1 MAITFIINLSKTW
14 LVVFTITNRLWIC
27 SWILSNENHFHS
39 QIILYRWFC
48 FQFVIYSTY
57 PICCLLDFPLN
68 RWDTLQISRNLSPQ
82 PWCNTTLMR
91 SHFLSGIKI
100 TLRHFA
106 QSVNVWTSE
115 NTHELLV
122 ITSQVSLYPCICYIT
137 LIEISKRRV
146 REIWS

>member
-1 MAITFIINLSKTW
+1 MACSFYNYQSLVNL
-14 LVVFTITNRLWIC
+14 LVNFVKRKSLPFPNYSL
-27 SWILSNENHFHS
+27 SMILFSVN
-39 QIILYRWFC
+39 
-48 FQFVIYSTY
+48 FVIYSTY
-57 PICCLLDFPLN
+57 TICCLLDFPLN

-106 QSVNVWTSE
+106 QSVNVWTTE

>member
-1 MAITFIINLSKTW
+1 MACSFYNYQSLVNL
-14 LVVFTITNRLWIC
+14 LVNFVKRKSLPFPNYSL
-27 SWILSNENHFHS
+27 SMILFSVN
-39 QIILYRWFC
+39 
-48 FQFVIYSTY
+48 FVIYSTY

-106 QSVNVWTSE
+106 QSVNVWTTE

>member
-1 MAITFIINLSKTW
+1 MACSFYNYQSLVNL
-14 LVVFTITNRLWIC
+14 LVNFVKQKSLPFPNYSLSMILFSVCYILNVPNLLFTGFSAESVR
-27 SWILSNENHFHS
+27 
-39 QIILYRWFC
+39 
-48 FQFVIYSTY
+48 
-57 PICCLLDFPLN
+57 
-68 RWDTLQISRNLSPQ
+68 SRNLSPQ

-106 QSVNVWTSE
+106 QSVNVWTTE